1 MKCPRCQKRMT
12 VKARYKV
19 KGVRYGS
26 VPGLKRVYVCQCG
39 YSCRSLEAREQDLI
53 ELAEQYEKR
62 RQAWIRKQAALEQ
75 KVYYLSLPD
84 NLGEHKLKRVRQG
97 LIDLIQQT
105 I

>member
-1 MKCPRCQKRMT
+1 MT
-12 VKARYKV
+12 VKSRYRV

-39 YSCRSLEAREQDLI
+39 YTQRTVETLEKNLSDQQQ
-53 ELAEQYEKR
+53 QYEQK
-62 RQAWIRKQAALEQ
+62 RQAWIRERAELQQ
-75 KVYYLSLPD
+75 QIYYLSLPV
-84 NLGEHKLKRVRQG
+84 NSGETKLKRVRQG

>member
-1 MKCPRCQKRMT
+1 VKCPRCQKRMT
-12 VKARYKV
+12 VKSRYRV

-39 YSCRSLEAREQDLI
+39 YSFKSLEARERDLI

-62 RQAWIRKQAALEQ
+62 RQAWIRQEAALEQ
-75 KVYYLSLPD
+75 KIYYLTMPEH
-84 NLGEHKLKRVRQG
+84 LGEHKLKRVRQG